1 MCAGR
6 PATCTVVF
14 RFVVP
19 FVNFI
24 PRPSS
29 FACLQYQTWR
39 RGEGIGYLSLIK
51 QGVGHNR
58 GNTFSA
64 CNLCTE
70 QASCMISAL
79 QTFVT
84 AVVKKEMNMFSNVFC
99 WLELLLTSVNT
110 VPRYKY
116 CLKYGKAGEGLV
128 SFLVSDFRI
137 ERTVK
142 RV

>member
-19 FVNFI
+19 LLT
-24 PRPSS
+24 S
-29 FACLQYQTWR
+29 FPDHPVLLAYSTKH
-39 RGEGIGYLSLIK
+39 GEGGKALDILSLIK

-64 CNLCTE
+64 CNLHTE

-84 AVVKKEMNMFSNVFC
+84 AVVKKKMNMFSNSS
-99 WLELLLTSVNT
+99 LL
-110 VPRYKY
+110 
-116 CLKYGKAGEGLV
+116 
-128 SFLVSDFRI
+128 
-137 ERTVK
+137 
-142 RV
+142 

>member
-1 MCAGR
+1 MCGGR

-14 RFVVP
+14 RLCLLLT
-19 FVNFI
+19 
-24 PRPSS
+24 S
-29 FACLQYQTWR
+29 FPDHPVLLAYSTKH
-39 RGEGIGYLSLIK
+39 GEGGKALDILSLIK

-64 CNLCTE
+64 CNLRTE

-84 AVVKKEMNMFSNVFC
+84 AVVKKKMNMFSNVFC
-99 WLELLLTSVNT
+99 WLGLLLTSVNT

-116 CLKYGKAGEGLV
+116 CHLQYGKVGEGLV
-128 SFLVSDFRI
+128 YLFL
-137 ERTVK
+137 
-142 RV
+142 

>member
-1 MCAGR
+1 MLCLLL
-6 PATCTVVF
+6 T
-14 RFVVP
+14 
-19 FVNFI
+19 
-24 PRPSS
+24 S
-29 FACLQYQTWR
+29 FPDHPVLLAYSTKH
-39 RGEGIGYLSLIK
+39 GEGGKVLDSLSLIK
-51 QGVGHNR
+51 LIVGHNR

-64 CNLCTE
+64 CNLRTE

-99 WLELLLTSVNT
+99 WLELVLTSVNT